1 MPSQF
6 FFLAAGTVA
15 ALLACS
21 GCATPGGASTAAI
34 TGRVPARDAAA
45 QASLSTR
52 LAEVAAD
59 DGIVTAG
66 VGIIRGG
73 RLVWT
78 GYYGE
83 ERPGVPADAQTRFN
97 VASITKTVTAETVLR
112 LAGQGKLSLDE
123 PMAPY
128 WVDPDLA
135 DDPRHRQLTPRHAL
149 THTTGLPNWRFFR
162 ADGKLRFERDPGS
175 YSYSGEGME
184 YLARYVEARTGST
197 FPEIV
202 SREVFQP
209 LGITGARLRVD
220 RTAPP
225 RLARPVDEKG
235 DFPGY
240 YCRPGGWCREA
251 DSFSAADDLVIS
263 VPEYARFLVALME
276 HTGYRD
282 EMARA
287 RDRVQAHRGD
297 ERAVHCE
304 TGEPVPC
311 PRDQGYGLGLE
322 VIDYG
327 SVRLVGHGG
336 SDWSEMSLAYF
347 YEPSH
352 DGVIIFINA
361 PNRRALSG
369 MTDML
374 SIVDPGSPF
383 LSRYRAWLEEARRRG
398 S

>member
-1 MPSQF
+1 MPWKLFS
-6 FFLAAGTVA
+6 LAAGVIA
-15 ALLACS
+15 AVLTCP
-21 GCATPGGASTAAI
+21 GCATPGGKSSIAI

-52 LAEVAAD
+52 LAKVVTD

-66 VGIIRGG
+66 IGIIRGG

-83 ERPGVPADAQTRFN
+83 ERPGVPADARTRFD

-112 LAGQGKLSLDE
+112 LVERGTLSLDE

-135 DDPRHRQLTPRHAL
+135 ADPRHRQLTPRHVL
-149 THTTGLPNWRFFR
+149 THTTGLPNWRFFS
-162 ADGKLRFERDPGS
+162 ADRKLRFERDPGS
-175 YSYSGEGME
+175 YGYSGEGME

-209 LGITGARLRVD
+209 LGVTDARLLVD

-225 RLARPVDEKG
+225 RLARPVDENG

-240 YCRPGGWCREA
+240 YCRPGGWCRE
-251 DSFSAADDLVIS
+251 DGSFSAADDLVIS
-263 VPEYARFLVALME
+263 VPEYARFLIALMQ
-276 HTGYRD
+276 HTGYGE

-287 RDRVQAHRGD
+287 RDQIQAHRGD
-297 ERAVHCE
+297 ERAVRCE
-304 TGEPVPC
+304 AGEPIPC

-327 SVRLVGHGG
+327 GVRVMGHGG

-347 YEPSH
+347 YDPSR
-352 DGVIIFINA
+352 DGVIIFLNA
-361 PNRRALSG
+361 PNRRALTG
-369 MTDML
+369 MTEML
-374 SIVDPGSPF
+374 AIIDPESPF
-383 LSRYRAWLEEARRRG
+383 LSRYRAWLENKK
-398 S
+398 